1 MRTSRN
7 QPRKGEPDDE
17 GGRKAGDSG
26 SGPVTSVGRTITQGL
41 RGISA
46 RLGLADL
53 AGMTAEQAERSA
65 RDQARAAGEPE
76 TRIRAAG
83 RHARAAAHKRTASLA
98 GVDVTTA
105 RRWANGTQKPSM
117 DNEKAARPKLQR
129 VAGGAKGIQAD
140 QVARSTRVDVGTV
153 TVRVYGSKK
162 GETRN
167 IGAQHLSAATTQ
179 AVADLILAGNHDQA
193 AKVLGDAI
201 LDAYGD
207 GLTEFME
214 IADLPTGINWS

>member
-7 QPRKGEPDDE
+7 QPRKGDPDDE
-17 GGRKAGDSG
+17 SNSRKGGS

-53 AGMTAEQAERSA
+53 AGMSAEQAERTA
-65 RDQARAAGEPE
+65 RDQARAAGESE
-76 TRIRAAG
+76 TRIRTAG
-83 RHARAAAHKRTASLA
+83 RQARAAAHKRTAALA
-98 GVDVTTA
+98 GVNVTTA
-105 RRWANGTQKPSM
+105 RRWANGTQKPSQVH
-117 DNEKAARPKLQR
+117 EKSARPKLQR
-129 VAGGAKGIQAD
+129 AAGGARGIQAA

-153 TVRVYGSKK
+153 TVRVYGKK

-167 IGAQHLSAATTQ
+167 IGAQHLSTATTQ
-179 AVADLILAGNHDQA
+179 AVADLILAGEHDQA

-207 GLTEFME
+207 GLTDFME
-214 IADLPTGINWS
+214 IADLPTGLTWS